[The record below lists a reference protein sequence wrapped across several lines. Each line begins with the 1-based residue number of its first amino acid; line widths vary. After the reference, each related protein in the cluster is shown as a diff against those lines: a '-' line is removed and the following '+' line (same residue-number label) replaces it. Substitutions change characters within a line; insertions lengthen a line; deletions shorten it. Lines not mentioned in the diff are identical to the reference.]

1 VFIHETINLKIN
13 KSVSRKKNLT
23 NLQNILCQ
31 FDILLIF
38 MVVKCVKMVCF
49 SIFEFFLNKTLRA
62 GMKERNK

>member
-13 KSVSRKKNLT
+13 KSVSRKKNLP

-38 MVVKCVKMVCF
+38 MVVKCVKMFCF
-49 SIFEFFLNKTLRA
+49 SIFEFFWNKTPRVA
-62 GMKERNK
+62 MKEGNK